1 LSLSE
6 ALPPS
11 PADRAGAAGTADG
24 SGTSAAASTA
34 TNVDLSALVG
44 LVGAMP
50 GDVNQPGSAERTISV
65 PVSDPSWPRAVAAQ
79 VQLFAAGSIQSATL
93 RLSPEH
99 LGPVQVHLD
108 MQAAQINVSFVA
120 AHAETRA
127 ALEQSVPMLR
137 AMLANG
143 GLTLGQTQVQGEAR
157 SGPQFA
163 NQGARA
169 QEGIASAAEPESVR
183 GPGPRTLGLLDE
195 YA

>member
-1 LSLSE
+1 M
-6 ALPPS
+6 
-11 PADRAGAAGTADG
+11 
-24 SGTSAAASTA
+24 SGTVATASTA
-34 TNVDLSALVG
+34 TNADLSALAG
-44 LVGAMP
+44 LVRAMP
-50 GDVNQPGSAERTISV
+50 AEVNQPGSADRTISV

-127 ALEQSVPMLR
+127 ALEQSVPLLR

-143 GLTLGQTQVQGEAR
+143 GLTLGQTQVQAETR
-157 SGPQFA
+157 SGSQFA
-163 NQGARA
+163 NESARA
-169 QEGIASAAEPESVR
+169 QVGVASIAEPESAAA
-183 GPGPRTLGLLDE
+183 PRTVGLLDE